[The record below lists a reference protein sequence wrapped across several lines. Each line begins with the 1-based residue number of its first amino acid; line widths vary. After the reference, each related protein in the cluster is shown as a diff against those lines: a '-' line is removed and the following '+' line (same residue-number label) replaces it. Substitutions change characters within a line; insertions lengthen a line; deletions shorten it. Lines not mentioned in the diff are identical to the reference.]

1 MAISYKRLW
10 KLLIDREM
18 KKKDLMDSAGI
29 SWSTITKMGH
39 DEHVSSDILVKIC
52 SALKCEFDDIM
63 EIVPEKEARQ
73 LGTENMEERQFIA
86 AMEHIVAALKE
97 RGYDPYAQ
105 LTGYVTENEPTY
117 ITSHKGA
124 RQLIVTFDMER
135 VKRFV
140 KEMK

>member
-1 MAISYKRLW
+1 MNDK
-10 KLLIDREM
+10 
-18 KKKDLMDSAGI
+18 
-29 SWSTITKMGH
+29 
-39 DEHVSSDILVKIC
+39 
-52 SALKCEFDDIM
+52 EFLD
-63 EIVPEKEARQ
+63 
-73 LGTENMEERQFIA
+73 
-86 AMEHIVAALKE
+86 AMEHIVSVLME

-124 RQLIVTFDMER
+124 RQLIVTLDMER